1 MNLYKFFLLHLFLGK
16 AFEKQTEKQVVA
28 LKPLNLS
35 NKKDEIAQTEFILPQ
50 NLINDLIRVKLK

>member
-1 MNLYKFFLLHLFLGK
+1 MHLFLGK

-35 NKKDEIAQTEFILPQ
+35 NKKDERAQTEGIFPQ

>member
-1 MNLYKFFLLHLFLGK
+1 MNRYKFFLLHLFLGK
-16 AFEKQTEKQVVA
+16 AFEKQIEKQVVA

-35 NKKDEIAQTEFILPQ
+35 NKKDERAQTEGIFPQ